1 MTLRLFF
8 LAILVLALPLP
19 VQPWGVPSG
28 DESSGM
34 SAPVPMVAEPAQR
47 LTLPRVSKNSFH
59 LLPPL
64 LSSFTVAVFAAYFI
78 SSFFLADTAQ
88 RRTFLVF
95 GKLRLE
101 GG

>member
-8 LAILVLALPLP
+8 LTILVLALPLP
-19 VQPWGVPSG
+19 VQPWSISGG

-47 LTLPRVSKNSFH
+47 LVLPRVGKNSFY
-59 LLPPL
+59 LLPPVI
-64 LSSFTVAVFAAYFI
+64 SSFTVTVFTAYLI
-78 SSFFLADTAQ
+78 STTFWANTAQ

>member
-19 VQPWGVPSG
+19 VQPWGLPEG
-28 DESSGM
+28 GESSGM
-34 SAPVPMVAEPAQR
+34 SAPLPIVAEPAQR
-47 LTLPRVSKNSFH
+47 LTLPRVGKDGFH

-64 LSSFTVAVFAAYFI
+64 VSSFTVTVFAAYLI
-78 SSFFLADTAQ
+78 SSTFWTNTAQ
-88 RRTFLVF
+88 RRTFLIF

>member
-1 MTLRLFF
+1 MLRLFF
-8 LAILVLALPLP
+8 LTILVLALPLP
-19 VQPWGVPSG
+19 VQPWSLPSG
-28 DESSGM
+28 DDSGM

-47 LTLPRVSKNSFH
+47 LTLPRVGKNSFH

-64 LSSFTVAVFAAYFI
+64 ISSFTATVFAAYFI
-78 SSFFLADTAQ
+78 SSTFWASTAQ